1 MESSD
6 FTEEQVQAH
15 RPYAS
20 VSRFYMCP
28 LNTDSIDEGN
38 HNIPRTF
45 QRSNNEVENEPAHH
59 GSPPTW
65 FIRASRNHFSRFTRP
80 RTIITPIQIEM
91 HRISDESLLTED
103 EGLWMEDI
111 IPLNDRETS
120 RHRNLLSD
128 IFQLYGPLGFQLYE
142 RISKLES
149 FPSIREAGAFLRC
162 FISFVS
168 ENKQNLEQ
176 VCCCLPSLE
185 ELSKSFKWICY
196 SSAEVAVFKVTL
208 DIYANKLKTSDRP
221 MYTKTLSL
229 LLPTYAKL
237 FATVSNVNVLNQDAV
252 QVYNSSGRLH
262 VIKLKESMEEYKD
275 YWRKL
280 EMRYTLLTAGQSL
293 DMFYR

>member
-1 MESSD
+1 
-6 FTEEQVQAH
+6 
-15 RPYAS
+15 
-20 VSRFYMCP
+20 
-28 LNTDSIDEGN
+28 
-38 HNIPRTF
+38 
-45 QRSNNEVENEPAHH
+45 
-59 GSPPTW
+59 
-65 FIRASRNHFSRFTRP
+65 
-80 RTIITPIQIEM
+80 
-91 HRISDESLLTED
+91 
-103 EGLWMEDI
+103 
-111 IPLNDRETS
+111 
-120 RHRNLLSD
+120 
-128 IFQLYGPLGFQLYE
+128 
-142 RISKLES
+142 
-149 FPSIREAGAFLRC
+149 
-162 FISFVS
+162 VS